1 MKRMTF
7 FRALASNPK
16 AIHLIRFVLVGV
28 LNTTF
33 SYLIYAGL
41 LYVGLGYQLANFL
54 ALVVG
59 IFFSFKTQGH
69 LVFDNPDNR
78 LLGRFVVSWALIY
91 LCTIT
96 LIGWIMTWGFDA
108 YLAGALSLPFSV
120 ALSYSTQRYFVFS
133 QSTGDKSRT
142 DHG

>member
-1 MKRMTF
+1 MHMNF
-7 FRALASNPK
+7 VHSLASKAK

-59 IFFSFKTQGH
+59 ILFSFKTQGH

-96 LIGWIMTWGFDA
+96 LIGWIMTWGVDA
-108 YLAGALSLPFSV
+108 YSAGALSLPFSV

-133 QSTGDKSRT
+133 QSTGDKSRA